1 MKNILGLDL
10 GTNSIGWAVINS
22 EEDGSIVKKR
32 IELAGSR
39 IIPMDAAVLGNFDS
53 GVTKSQTA
61 ERTSF
66 RSIRRLR
73 ERQLLRRERLHKV
86 LQILGFLPE
95 HYVND
100 IDFENHP
107 GKIKANTEP
116 KLPWRK
122 NSMGQ
127 FEFIFQDSFEAML
140 TDFATH
146 QPVFV
151 SEGKKVPYDWT
162 LYYLRKKAL
171 TEGISK
177 EELAWIIL
185 NFNQKRGYYQLRG
198 EEEEEQ
204 SNKLVEFYALR
215 VVKVEATDD
224 KKGKDTW
231 YNVHLENGWIYRRT
245 SNIPLDWEG
254 KVKEFIVTT
263 DLNEDGT
270 PKLDKY
276 GEVKRSFRAPKEDDW
291 TLIKKKTESDIVNS
305 HKTVGCYIYDALLQ
319 NPHQKIKGR
328 LVRTVERKFYKEELR
343 LILEKQL
350 SFHPELQ
357 DRDLYRA
364 CIDALYVSN
373 EAHKNNISGRDFV
386 YLFIDDIIF
395 YQRPLKTKKSLI
407 DNCPYE
413 ENQYMDRETGE
424 VKQAPIKCIAKSHP
438 LFQEFRLWQFIS
450 NIRIYQRERVLD
462 NGKLETDVD
471 VTPDF
476 LKTEDDYTT
485 LFEWLNDRKEVDQK
499 AFLKNPQFGLKKT
512 FTEYRWNYV
521 EDKSY
526 PCNETRNAILNGL
539 QKAGV
544 SADFLSREV
553 EEALWHILYSV
564 EDKIEIES
572 ALRKFASKHDL
583 DDRFADVFKKL
594 PPFKKEYGA
603 YSAKAIKKLL
613 PLMRMG
619 KYWELSNIDDKTKER
634 IDKIITGEWD
644 ENIHNRVREKAIKLS
659 DITDF
664 KGLPLWLSCYVVYN
678 RHSEARAIAKW
689 ESPEDI
695 DSYLRLFRQHSLRNP
710 IVEQVITETLR
721 TVRDIWKR
729 VGQIDEI
736 HVELGREIKN
746 PADRRAKMTAQ
757 MVENENTNLR
767 IKALLAEF
775 INSEYEI
782 ENVRPYSSNQQE
794 KLKIYED
801 TVLNGVKE
809 IPEDINTILKKFRE
823 SDLKKR
829 PTKLDF
835 LHYKLWLEQ
844 KYCSPYTGRIIPLGK
859 LFTSA
864 YEIEHIIPQ
873 AHYFDDSFS
882 NKVICEAE
890 VNGLKD
896 KKLGYEFIKHNPGKM
911 VEIGFGKP
919 PVRIFSVEEYE
930 RFVKENYSGIKNKMN
945 KLLMDDIPETFIE
958 RQLNDSRYI
967 SKVVKSLLSNIVRE
981 KDSNGEYE
989 PEAISKN
996 VIVCTGSVTDRLK
1009 RDWGVNDV
1017 WNSIIYPR
1025 FERLNELTGSQQFGC
1040 WENKEGKRVFQTAVP
1055 LEMQKG
1061 FSKKRIDHRHHAMD
1075 AIVIACATRNHI
1087 NYLGNESASNKAK
1100 ISRTDLQR
1108 LLCTKCRTDDNG
1120 NYKWIVKKPWPAFTQ
1135 DIREALENITV
1146 SFKQNLRVI
1155 NKTTNYYVHFD
1166 ESGKKVLEKQINGD
1180 SWAIRKPMHKDTVF
1194 GKVNL
1199 QKVKEVRLS
1208 LALDTPKMIVDKKLK
1223 EKVLQLY
1230 SYKYDKKRIDKYFK
1244 ENASLWKDLNLSKV
1258 AVYYFTNDSTEPLVA
1273 VRKPLDTSFNAKKIK
1288 ESVTDT
1294 GIQKILLNHLS
1305 NNQDDPNL
1313 AFSPDGIDKMNK
1325 NLTALNDGKY
1335 HQPIYKVRVCEPQG
1349 NKFSVG
1355 TSGNKTSKYV
1365 EAAKGTN
1372 LFFAV
1377 YQTEDGKRSY
1387 ETIPLNVVIERE
1399 KLGWTPVPENNNNG
1413 DKLLFWLSPND
1424 LVYVPTADELNNGMR
1439 LDNMDKGRIYKM
1451 ISCSGPQC
1459 FFIPQNVSNAII
1471 PVIELGANNKAE
1483 KSWNNEMIKVVC
1495 VPIRVDRLGCIT
1507 QINNQK

>member
-1 MKNILGLDL
+1 M
-10 GTNSIGWAVINS
+10 T
-22 EEDGSIVKKR
+22 EE
-32 IELAGSR
+32 
-39 IIPMDAAVLGNFDS
+39 
-53 GVTKSQTA
+53 
-61 ERTSF
+61 
-66 RSIRRLR
+66 
-73 ERQLLRRERLHKV
+73 
-86 LQILGFLPE
+86 
-95 HYVND
+95 
-100 IDFENHP
+100 
-107 GKIKANTEP
+107 
-116 KLPWRK
+116 
-122 NSMGQ
+122 
-127 FEFIFQDSFEAML
+127 
-140 TDFATH
+140 
-146 QPVFV
+146 
-151 SEGKKVPYDWT
+151 
-162 LYYLRKKAL
+162 
-171 TEGISK
+171 ISK

-291 TLIKKKTESDIVNS
+291 TLIKKKTESDIANS
-305 HKTVGCYIYDALLQ
+305 HKTLGCYIYDALLQ
-319 NPHQKIKGR
+319 NPNQKIKGR

-413 ENQYMDRETGE
+413 KNQYMDRETGE

-450 NIRIYQRERVLD
+450 NIRIYQRERVMD
-462 NGKLETDVD
+462 DGKLETDVD

-594 PPFKKEYGA
+594 PPFRKEYGA

-729 VGQIDEI
+729 IGQIDEI

-746 PADRRAKMTAQ
+746 PADKRAKMTAQ
-757 MVENENTNLR
+757 IVENENTNLR

-782 ENVRPYSSNQQE
+782 ENVRPYSPGQQE
-794 KLKIYED
+794 ILRIYED
-801 TVLNGVKE
+801 TVLNSVEE
-809 IPEDINTILKKFRE
+809 IPEDISAVLKKFRE

-829 PTKLDF
+829 PTKSEF
-835 LHYKLWLEQ
+835 LRYKLWLEQ
-844 KYCSPYTGRIIPLGK
+844 KYRSPYTGDIIPLGK

-873 AHYFDDSFS
+873 SRYFDDSFS

-890 VNGLKD
+890 VNKLKSNE
-896 KKLGYEFIKHNPGKM
+896 LGYEFIKNHHGQY
-911 VEIGFGKP
+911 VEIGFGK
-919 PVRIFSVEEYE
+919 VVQIFSIEAYE
-930 RFVKENYSGIKNKMN
+930 KFVKANYSGIGSKM
-945 KLLMDDIPETFIE
+945 KRLLMDDIPETFIE

-1075 AIVIACATRNHI
+1075 AIVIACAIRNHI
-1087 NYLGNESASNKAK
+1087 NYLSNESASKKAK
-1100 ISRTDLQR
+1100 ISRIDLQR

-1135 DIREALENITV
+1135 DIRKALENITV

-1305 NNQDDPNL
+1305 NNQDNPNL
-1313 AFSPDGIDKMNK
+1313 AFSPDGIDEMNR
-1325 NLTALNDGKY
+1325 NLTTLNDGKY

-1377 YQTEDGKRSY
+1377 YQTEDGKRNY

-1399 KLGWTPVPENNNNG
+1399 KLEWAPVPENNNNG

-1459 FFIPQNVSNAII
+1459 FFIPQNVSNPII
-1471 PVIELGANNKAE
+1471 PVIELGVNNKAE

>member
-22 EEDGSIVKKR
+22 EEDGPIVKKR

-204 SNKLVEFYALR
+204 YNKLVEFYALR

-291 TLIKKKTESDIVNS
+291 TLIKKKTESDIANS

-424 VKQAPIKCIAKSHP
+424 VRQAPIKCIAKSHP

-521 EDKSY
+521 EDKSD

-644 ENIHNRVREKAIKLS
+644 ENIHDRVREKAIKLL
-659 DITDF
+659 DIIDF

-746 PADRRAKMTAQ
+746 PADKRAKMTAQ

-1087 NYLGNESASNKAK
+1087 NYLSNESASKKAK

-1135 DIREALENITV
+1135 DIRKALENITV

-1230 SYKYDKKRIDKYFK
+1230 SYKYDKKRIGKYFK
-1244 ENASLWKDLNLSKV
+1244 ENGSLWKDLNLSKV
-1258 AVYYFTNDSTEPLVA
+1258 AVYYFTNDCTEPLVA

-1313 AFSPDGIDKMNK
+1313 AFSPDGIDEMNK

-1377 YQTEDGKRSY
+1377 YQTEDGKRNY

-1483 KSWNNEMIKVVC
+1483 KSWNNEMIKAVC

>member
-22 EEDGSIVKKR
+22 EEDGPIVKKR

-107 GKIKANTEP
+107 GKIKRNTEP

-177 EELAWIIL
+177 EELAWLIL

-291 TLIKKKTESDIVNS
+291 TLIKKKTESDIANS

-462 NGKLETDVD
+462 DGKLETDVD

-485 LFEWLNDRKEVDQK
+485 LFEWFNDRKEVDQK

-613 PLMRMG
+613 PLMRIG

-644 ENIHNRVREKAIKLS
+644 ENIHDRVREKAIKLS

-729 VGQIDEI
+729 IGQIDEI

-746 PADRRAKMTAQ
+746 PADKRAKMTAQ
-757 MVENENTNLR
+757 IVENENTNLR

-782 ENVRPYSSNQQE
+782 ENVRPYSPGQQE
-794 KLKIYED
+794 ILRIYED
-801 TVLNGVKE
+801 TVLNSVEE
-809 IPEDINTILKKFRE
+809 IPEDISAVLKKFRE

-829 PTKLDF
+829 PTKSEF
-835 LHYKLWLEQ
+835 LRYKLWLEQ
-844 KYCSPYTGRIIPLGK
+844 KYRSPYTGDIIPLGK

-873 AHYFDDSFS
+873 SRYFDDSFS

-890 VNGLKD
+890 VNKLKSNE
-896 KKLGYEFIKHNPGKM
+896 LGYEFIKNHHGQY
-911 VEIGFGKP
+911 VEIGFGK
-919 PVRIFSVEEYE
+919 VVQIFSIEAYE
-930 RFVKENYSGIKNKMN
+930 KFVKANYSGIGSKM
-945 KLLMDDIPETFIE
+945 KRLLMDDIPETFIE

-1075 AIVIACATRNHI
+1075 AILIACATRNHI
-1087 NYLGNESASNKAK
+1087 NYLSNESASKKAK

-1135 DIREALENITV
+1135 DIRKALENITV

-1305 NNQDDPNL
+1305 NNQDNPNL
-1313 AFSPDGIDKMNK
+1313 AFSPDGIDEMNK
-1325 NLTALNDGKY
+1325 NLTTLNDGKY

-1377 YQTEDGKRSY
+1377 YQTEDGKRNY

-1483 KSWNNEMIKVVC
+1483 KSWNNEMIKAVC

-1507 QINNQK
+1507 

>member
-1 MKNILGLDL
+1 M
-10 GTNSIGWAVINS
+10 
-22 EEDGSIVKKR
+22 
-32 IELAGSR
+32 
-39 IIPMDAAVLGNFDS
+39 
-53 GVTKSQTA
+53 
-61 ERTSF
+61 
-66 RSIRRLR
+66 
-73 ERQLLRRERLHKV
+73 
-86 LQILGFLPE
+86 
-95 HYVND
+95 
-100 IDFENHP
+100 
-107 GKIKANTEP
+107 
-116 KLPWRK
+116 
-122 NSMGQ
+122 
-127 FEFIFQDSFEAML
+127 
-140 TDFATH
+140 
-146 QPVFV
+146 
-151 SEGKKVPYDWT
+151 
-162 LYYLRKKAL
+162 
-171 TEGISK
+171 
-177 EELAWIIL
+177 
-185 NFNQKRGYYQLRG
+185 
-198 EEEEEQ
+198 
-204 SNKLVEFYALR
+204 
-215 VVKVEATDD
+215 
-224 KKGKDTW
+224 
-231 YNVHLENGWIYRRT
+231 
-245 SNIPLDWEG
+245 DWEG

-291 TLIKKKTESDIVNS
+291 TLIKKKTESDIANS
-305 HKTVGCYIYDALLQ
+305 HKTLGCYIYDALLQ
-319 NPHQKIKGR
+319 NPNQKIKGR

-413 ENQYMDRETGE
+413 KNQYMDRETGE

-450 NIRIYQRERVLD
+450 NIRIYQRERVMD
-462 NGKLETDVD
+462 DGKLETDVD

-594 PPFKKEYGA
+594 PPFRKEYGA

-729 VGQIDEI
+729 IGQIDEI

-746 PADRRAKMTAQ
+746 PADKRAKMTAQ
-757 MVENENTNLR
+757 IVENENTNLR

-782 ENVRPYSSNQQE
+782 ENVRPYSPGQQE
-794 KLKIYED
+794 ILRIYED
-801 TVLNGVKE
+801 TVLNSVEE
-809 IPEDINTILKKFRE
+809 IPEDISAVLKKFRE

-829 PTKLDF
+829 PTKSEF
-835 LHYKLWLEQ
+835 LRYKLWLEQ
-844 KYCSPYTGRIIPLGK
+844 KYRSPYTGDIIPLGK

-873 AHYFDDSFS
+873 SRYFDDSFS

-890 VNGLKD
+890 VNKLKSNE
-896 KKLGYEFIKHNPGKM
+896 LGYEFIKNHHGQY
-911 VEIGFGKP
+911 VEIGFGK
-919 PVRIFSVEEYE
+919 VVQIFSIEAYE
-930 RFVKENYSGIKNKMN
+930 KFVKANYSGIGSKM
-945 KLLMDDIPETFIE
+945 KRLLMDDIPETFIE

-1075 AIVIACATRNHI
+1075 AIVIACAIRNHI
-1087 NYLGNESASNKAK
+1087 NYLSNESASKKAK
-1100 ISRTDLQR
+1100 ISRIDLQR

-1135 DIREALENITV
+1135 DIRKALENITV

-1305 NNQDDPNL
+1305 NNQDNPNL
-1313 AFSPDGIDKMNK
+1313 AFSPDGIDEMNR
-1325 NLTALNDGKY
+1325 NLTTLNDGKY

-1377 YQTEDGKRSY
+1377 YQTEDGKRNY

-1399 KLGWTPVPENNNNG
+1399 KLEWAPVPENNNNG

-1459 FFIPQNVSNAII
+1459 FFIPQNVSNPII
-1471 PVIELGANNKAE
+1471 PVIELGVNNKAE

>member
-1 MKNILGLDL
+1 M
-10 GTNSIGWAVINS
+10 
-22 EEDGSIVKKR
+22 
-32 IELAGSR
+32 
-39 IIPMDAAVLGNFDS
+39 
-53 GVTKSQTA
+53 
-61 ERTSF
+61 
-66 RSIRRLR
+66 
-73 ERQLLRRERLHKV
+73 
-86 LQILGFLPE
+86 
-95 HYVND
+95 
-100 IDFENHP
+100 
-107 GKIKANTEP
+107 
-116 KLPWRK
+116 
-122 NSMGQ
+122 
-127 FEFIFQDSFEAML
+127 
-140 TDFATH
+140 
-146 QPVFV
+146 
-151 SEGKKVPYDWT
+151 
-162 LYYLRKKAL
+162 
-171 TEGISK
+171 
-177 EELAWIIL
+177 
-185 NFNQKRGYYQLRG
+185 
-198 EEEEEQ
+198 
-204 SNKLVEFYALR
+204 
-215 VVKVEATDD
+215 
-224 KKGKDTW
+224 
-231 YNVHLENGWIYRRT
+231 
-245 SNIPLDWEG
+245 
-254 KVKEFIVTT
+254 
-263 DLNEDGT
+263 
-270 PKLDKY
+270 
-276 GEVKRSFRAPKEDDW
+276 
-291 TLIKKKTESDIVNS
+291 
-305 HKTVGCYIYDALLQ
+305 
-319 NPHQKIKGR
+319 
-328 LVRTVERKFYKEELR
+328 
-343 LILEKQL
+343 
-350 SFHPELQ
+350 
-357 DRDLYRA
+357 
-364 CIDALYVSN
+364 
-373 EAHKNNISGRDFV
+373 
-386 YLFIDDIIF
+386 
-395 YQRPLKTKKSLI
+395 
-407 DNCPYE
+407 
-413 ENQYMDRETGE
+413 
-424 VKQAPIKCIAKSHP
+424 
-438 LFQEFRLWQFIS
+438 
-450 NIRIYQRERVLD
+450 
-462 NGKLETDVD
+462 
-471 VTPDF
+471 
-476 LKTEDDYTT
+476 
-485 LFEWLNDRKEVDQK
+485 
-499 AFLKNPQFGLKKT
+499 KKT

-594 PPFKKEYGA
+594 PPFRKEYGA

-729 VGQIDEI
+729 IGQIDEI

-746 PADRRAKMTAQ
+746 PADKRAKMTAQ
-757 MVENENTNLR
+757 IVENENTNLR

-782 ENVRPYSSNQQE
+782 ENVRPYSPGQQE
-794 KLKIYED
+794 ILRIYED
-801 TVLNGVKE
+801 TVLNSVEE
-809 IPEDINTILKKFRE
+809 IPEDISAVLKKFRE

-829 PTKLDF
+829 PTKSEF
-835 LHYKLWLEQ
+835 LRYKLWLEQ
-844 KYCSPYTGRIIPLGK
+844 KYRSPYTGDIIPLGK

-873 AHYFDDSFS
+873 SRYFDDSFS

-890 VNGLKD
+890 VNKLKSNE
-896 KKLGYEFIKHNPGKM
+896 LGYEFIKNHHGQY
-911 VEIGFGKP
+911 VEIGFGK
-919 PVRIFSVEEYE
+919 VVQIFSIEAYE
-930 RFVKENYSGIKNKMN
+930 KFVKANYSGIGSKM
-945 KLLMDDIPETFIE
+945 KRLLMDDIPETFIE

-1075 AIVIACATRNHI
+1075 AIVIACAIRNHI
-1087 NYLGNESASNKAK
+1087 NYLSNESASKKAK
-1100 ISRTDLQR
+1100 ISRIDLQR

-1135 DIREALENITV
+1135 DIRKALENITV

-1305 NNQDDPNL
+1305 NNQDNPNL
-1313 AFSPDGIDKMNK
+1313 AFSPDGIDEMNR
-1325 NLTALNDGKY
+1325 NLTTLNDGKY

-1377 YQTEDGKRSY
+1377 YQTEDGKRNY

-1399 KLGWTPVPENNNNG
+1399 KLEWAPVPENNNNG

-1459 FFIPQNVSNAII
+1459 FFIPQNVSNPII
-1471 PVIELGANNKAE
+1471 PVIELGVNNKAE

>member
-1 MKNILGLDL
+1 M
-10 GTNSIGWAVINS
+10 
-22 EEDGSIVKKR
+22 
-32 IELAGSR
+32 
-39 IIPMDAAVLGNFDS
+39 
-53 GVTKSQTA
+53 
-61 ERTSF
+61 
-66 RSIRRLR
+66 
-73 ERQLLRRERLHKV
+73 
-86 LQILGFLPE
+86 
-95 HYVND
+95 
-100 IDFENHP
+100 
-107 GKIKANTEP
+107 
-116 KLPWRK
+116 
-122 NSMGQ
+122 
-127 FEFIFQDSFEAML
+127 
-140 TDFATH
+140 
-146 QPVFV
+146 
-151 SEGKKVPYDWT
+151 
-162 LYYLRKKAL
+162 
-171 TEGISK
+171 
-177 EELAWIIL
+177 
-185 NFNQKRGYYQLRG
+185 
-198 EEEEEQ
+198 
-204 SNKLVEFYALR
+204 
-215 VVKVEATDD
+215 
-224 KKGKDTW
+224 
-231 YNVHLENGWIYRRT
+231 
-245 SNIPLDWEG
+245 
-254 KVKEFIVTT
+254 
-263 DLNEDGT
+263 
-270 PKLDKY
+270 
-276 GEVKRSFRAPKEDDW
+276 
-291 TLIKKKTESDIVNS
+291 
-305 HKTVGCYIYDALLQ
+305 
-319 NPHQKIKGR
+319 
-328 LVRTVERKFYKEELR
+328 
-343 LILEKQL
+343 
-350 SFHPELQ
+350 
-357 DRDLYRA
+357 
-364 CIDALYVSN
+364 
-373 EAHKNNISGRDFV
+373 
-386 YLFIDDIIF
+386 
-395 YQRPLKTKKSLI
+395 I

-462 NGKLETDVD
+462 DGKLETDVD

-485 LFEWLNDRKEVDQK
+485 LFEWFNDRKEVDQK

-613 PLMRMG
+613 PLMRIG

-644 ENIHNRVREKAIKLS
+644 ENIHDRVREKAIKLS

-746 PADRRAKMTAQ
+746 PADKRAKMTAQ
-757 MVENENTNLR
+757 IVENENTNLR

-829 PTKLDF
+829 PTKSDF

-1087 NYLGNESASNKAK
+1087 NYLSNESASKKAK

-1135 DIREALENITV
+1135 DIRKALENITV

>member
-1 MKNILGLDL
+1 
-10 GTNSIGWAVINS
+10 
-22 EEDGSIVKKR
+22 
-32 IELAGSR
+32 
-39 IIPMDAAVLGNFDS
+39 MDAAVLGNFDS

-107 GKIKANTEP
+107 GKIKRNTEP

-177 EELAWIIL
+177 EELAWLIL

-291 TLIKKKTESDIVNS
+291 TLIKKKTESDIANS

-462 NGKLETDVD
+462 DGKLETDVD

-485 LFEWLNDRKEVDQK
+485 LFEWFNDRKEVDQK

-613 PLMRMG
+613 PLMRIG

-644 ENIHNRVREKAIKLS
+644 ENIHDRVREKAIKLS

-746 PADRRAKMTAQ
+746 PADKRAKMTAQ
-757 MVENENTNLR
+757 IVENENTNLR

-829 PTKLDF
+829 PTKSDF

-1087 NYLGNESASNKAK
+1087 NYLSNESASKKAK

-1135 DIREALENITV
+1135 DIRKALENITV

>member
-1 MKNILGLDL
+1 M
-10 GTNSIGWAVINS
+10 
-22 EEDGSIVKKR
+22 
-32 IELAGSR
+32 AGSR
-39 IIPMDAAVLGNFDS
+39 IIPMDAAVLGNFDN

-61 ERTSF
+61 ERTSY

-107 GKIKANTEP
+107 GKIKKNTEP

-127 FEFIFQDSFEAML
+127 FEFIFQASFEAML

-171 TEGISK
+171 TEEISK

-291 TLIKKKTESDIVNS
+291 TLIKKKTESDIANS
-305 HKTVGCYIYDALLQ
+305 HKTLGCYIYDALLQ
-319 NPHQKIKGR
+319 NPNQKIKGR

-413 ENQYMDRETGE
+413 KNQYMDRETGE

-450 NIRIYQRERVLD
+450 NIRIYQRERVMD
-462 NGKLETDVD
+462 DGKLETDVD

-594 PPFKKEYGA
+594 PPFRKEYGA

-729 VGQIDEI
+729 IGQIDEI

-746 PADRRAKMTAQ
+746 PADKRAKMTAQ
-757 MVENENTNLR
+757 IVENENTNLR

-782 ENVRPYSSNQQE
+782 ENVRPYSPGQQE
-794 KLKIYED
+794 ILRIYED
-801 TVLNGVKE
+801 TVLNSVEE
-809 IPEDINTILKKFRE
+809 IPEDISAVLKKFRE

-829 PTKLDF
+829 PTKSEF
-835 LHYKLWLEQ
+835 LRYKLWLEQ
-844 KYCSPYTGRIIPLGK
+844 KYRSPYTGDIIPLGK

-873 AHYFDDSFS
+873 SRYFDDSFS

-890 VNGLKD
+890 VNKLKSNE
-896 KKLGYEFIKHNPGKM
+896 LGYEFIKNHHGQY
-911 VEIGFGKP
+911 VEIGFGK
-919 PVRIFSVEEYE
+919 VVQIFSIEAYE
-930 RFVKENYSGIKNKMN
+930 KFVKANYSGIGSKM
-945 KLLMDDIPETFIE
+945 KRLLMDDIPETFIE

-1075 AIVIACATRNHI
+1075 AIVIACAIRNHI
-1087 NYLGNESASNKAK
+1087 NYLSNESASKKAK
-1100 ISRTDLQR
+1100 ISRIDLQR

-1135 DIREALENITV
+1135 DIRKALENITV

-1305 NNQDDPNL
+1305 NNQDNPNL
-1313 AFSPDGIDKMNK
+1313 AFSPDGIDEMNR
-1325 NLTALNDGKY
+1325 NLTTLNDGKY

-1377 YQTEDGKRSY
+1377 YQTEDGKRNY

-1399 KLGWTPVPENNNNG
+1399 KLEWAPVPENNNNG

-1459 FFIPQNVSNAII
+1459 FFIPQNVSNPII
-1471 PVIELGANNKAE
+1471 PVIELGVNNKAE

>member
-22 EEDGSIVKKR
+22 EEDGPIVKKR

-107 GKIKANTEP
+107 GKIKRNTEP

-177 EELAWIIL
+177 EELAWLIL

-291 TLIKKKTESDIVNS
+291 TLIKKKTESDIANS

-462 NGKLETDVD
+462 DGKLETDVD

-485 LFEWLNDRKEVDQK
+485 LFEWFNDRKEVDQK

-613 PLMRMG
+613 PLMRIG

-644 ENIHNRVREKAIKLS
+644 ENIHDRVREKAIKLS

-746 PADRRAKMTAQ
+746 PADKRAKMTAQ
-757 MVENENTNLR
+757 IVENENTNLR

-829 PTKLDF
+829 PTKSDF

-1087 NYLGNESASNKAK
+1087 NYLSNESASKKAK

-1135 DIREALENITV
+1135 DIRKALENITV

-1258 AVYYFTNDSTEPLVA
+1258 AVYYFRFLSVRLNRLKNKLLANYLRNRGNDLATVRNSAFCVA
-1273 VRKPLDTSFNAKKIK
+1273 I
-1288 ESVTDT
+1288 
-1294 GIQKILLNHLS
+1294 LS
-1305 NNQDDPNL
+1305 NNS
-1313 AFSPDGIDKMNK
+1313 FIC
-1325 NLTALNDGKY
+1325 KY
-1335 HQPIYKVRVCEPQG
+1335 NIFFRKYEL
-1349 NKFSVG
+1349 SV
-1355 TSGNKTSKYV
+1355 
-1365 EAAKGTN
+1365 
-1372 LFFAV
+1372 
-1377 YQTEDGKRSY
+1377 
-1387 ETIPLNVVIERE
+1387 
-1399 KLGWTPVPENNNNG
+1399 
-1413 DKLLFWLSPND
+1413 
-1424 LVYVPTADELNNGMR
+1424 
-1439 LDNMDKGRIYKM
+1439 
-1451 ISCSGPQC
+1451 
-1459 FFIPQNVSNAII
+1459 AI
-1471 PVIELGANNKAE
+1471 L
-1483 KSWNNEMIKVVC
+1483 
-1495 VPIRVDRLGCIT
+1495 
-1507 QINNQK
+1507 

>member
-22 EEDGSIVKKR
+22 EEDGPIVKKR

-291 TLIKKKTESDIVNS
+291 TLIKKKTESDIANS

-462 NGKLETDVD
+462 DGKLETDVD

-499 AFLKNPQFGLKKT
+499 AFLKNPRFGLKKT

-572 ALRKFASKHDL
+572 ALRKFASKHNL

-603 YSAKAIKKLL
+603 YSTKAIKKLL

-644 ENIHNRVREKAIKLS
+644 ENIHDRVREKAIKLS

-746 PADRRAKMTAQ
+746 PADKRAKMTAQ
-757 MVENENTNLR
+757 IVENENTNLR

-782 ENVRPYSSNQQE
+782 ENVRPYSPGQQE
-794 KLKIYED
+794 ILRIYED
-801 TVLNGVKE
+801 TVLNSVEE
-809 IPEDINTILKKFRE
+809 IPEDISAVLKKFRE

-829 PTKLDF
+829 PTKSEF
-835 LHYKLWLEQ
+835 LRYKLWLEQ
-844 KYCSPYTGRIIPLGK
+844 KYRSPYTGDIIPLGK

-873 AHYFDDSFS
+873 SRYFDDSFS

-890 VNGLKD
+890 VNKLKSNE
-896 KKLGYEFIKHNPGKM
+896 LGYEFIKNHHGQY
-911 VEIGFGKP
+911 VEIGFGK
-919 PVRIFSVEEYE
+919 VVQIFSIEAYE
-930 RFVKENYSGIKNKMN
+930 KFVKANYSGIGSKM
-945 KLLMDDIPETFIE
+945 KRLLMDDIPEAFIE

-967 SKVVKSLLSNIVRE
+967 SKVVKNLLSNIVRE

-1040 WENKEGKRVFQTAVP
+1040 WENKEGKRVFQTTVP

-1087 NYLGNESASNKAK
+1087 NYLSNESASKKAK

-1135 DIREALENITV
+1135 DIRKALENITV

-1313 AFSPDGIDKMNK
+1313 AFSPDGIDEMNR
-1325 NLTALNDGKY
+1325 NLTTLNDGKY

-1377 YQTEDGKRSY
+1377 YQTEDGKRNY

-1483 KSWNNEMIKVVC
+1483 KSWNNEMIKAVC

>member
-1 MKNILGLDL
+1 
-10 GTNSIGWAVINS
+10 
-22 EEDGSIVKKR
+22 
-32 IELAGSR
+32 
-39 IIPMDAAVLGNFDS
+39 MDD
-53 GVTKSQTA
+53 
-61 ERTSF
+61 
-66 RSIRRLR
+66 
-73 ERQLLRRERLHKV
+73 
-86 LQILGFLPE
+86 
-95 HYVND
+95 
-100 IDFENHP
+100 
-107 GKIKANTEP
+107 
-116 KLPWRK
+116 
-122 NSMGQ
+122 
-127 FEFIFQDSFEAML
+127 
-140 TDFATH
+140 
-146 QPVFV
+146 
-151 SEGKKVPYDWT
+151 
-162 LYYLRKKAL
+162 
-171 TEGISK
+171 
-177 EELAWIIL
+177 
-185 NFNQKRGYYQLRG
+185 
-198 EEEEEQ
+198 
-204 SNKLVEFYALR
+204 
-215 VVKVEATDD
+215 
-224 KKGKDTW
+224 
-231 YNVHLENGWIYRRT
+231 
-245 SNIPLDWEG
+245 
-254 KVKEFIVTT
+254 
-263 DLNEDGT
+263 
-270 PKLDKY
+270 
-276 GEVKRSFRAPKEDDW
+276 
-291 TLIKKKTESDIVNS
+291 
-305 HKTVGCYIYDALLQ
+305 
-319 NPHQKIKGR
+319 
-328 LVRTVERKFYKEELR
+328 
-343 LILEKQL
+343 
-350 SFHPELQ
+350 
-357 DRDLYRA
+357 
-364 CIDALYVSN
+364 
-373 EAHKNNISGRDFV
+373 
-386 YLFIDDIIF
+386 
-395 YQRPLKTKKSLI
+395 
-407 DNCPYE
+407 
-413 ENQYMDRETGE
+413 
-424 VKQAPIKCIAKSHP
+424 
-438 LFQEFRLWQFIS
+438 
-450 NIRIYQRERVLD
+450 
-462 NGKLETDVD
+462 GKLETDVD

-594 PPFKKEYGA
+594 PPFRKEYGA

-729 VGQIDEI
+729 IGQIDEI

-746 PADRRAKMTAQ
+746 PADKRAKMTAQ
-757 MVENENTNLR
+757 IVENENTNLR

-782 ENVRPYSSNQQE
+782 ENVRPYSPGQQE
-794 KLKIYED
+794 ILRIYED
-801 TVLNGVKE
+801 TVLNSVEE
-809 IPEDINTILKKFRE
+809 IPEDISAVLKKFRE

-829 PTKLDF
+829 PTKSEF
-835 LHYKLWLEQ
+835 LRYKLWLEQ
-844 KYCSPYTGRIIPLGK
+844 KYRSPYTGDIIPLGK

-873 AHYFDDSFS
+873 SRYFDDSFS

-890 VNGLKD
+890 VNKLKSNE
-896 KKLGYEFIKHNPGKM
+896 LGYEFIKNHHGQY
-911 VEIGFGKP
+911 VEIGFGK
-919 PVRIFSVEEYE
+919 VVQIFSIEAYE
-930 RFVKENYSGIKNKMN
+930 KFVKANYSGIGSKM
-945 KLLMDDIPETFIE
+945 KRLLMDDIPETFIE

-1075 AIVIACATRNHI
+1075 AIVIACAIRNHI
-1087 NYLGNESASNKAK
+1087 NYLSNESASKKAK
-1100 ISRTDLQR
+1100 ISRIDLQR

-1135 DIREALENITV
+1135 DIRKALENITV

-1305 NNQDDPNL
+1305 NNQDNPNL
-1313 AFSPDGIDKMNK
+1313 AFSPDGIDEMNR
-1325 NLTALNDGKY
+1325 NLTTLNDGKY

-1377 YQTEDGKRSY
+1377 YQTEDGKRNY

-1399 KLGWTPVPENNNNG
+1399 KLEWAPVPENNNNG

-1459 FFIPQNVSNAII
+1459 FFIPQNVSNPII
-1471 PVIELGANNKAE
+1471 PVIELGVNNKAE

>member
-1 MKNILGLDL
+1 MNQL
-10 GTNSIGWAVINS
+10 
-22 EEDGSIVKKR
+22 KKR
-32 IELAGSR
+32 NIELAGSR
-39 IIPMDAAVLGNFDS
+39 IYSYGAAVLGNFDN

-61 ERTSF
+61 ERTSY

-107 GKIKANTEP
+107 GKIKKNTEP

-127 FEFIFQDSFEAML
+127 FEFIFQASFEAML

-171 TEGISK
+171 TEEISK

-291 TLIKKKTESDIVNS
+291 TLIKKKTESDIANS
-305 HKTVGCYIYDALLQ
+305 HKTLGCYIYDALLQ
-319 NPHQKIKGR
+319 NPNQKIKGR

-413 ENQYMDRETGE
+413 KNQYMDRETGE

-450 NIRIYQRERVLD
+450 NIRIYQRERVMD
-462 NGKLETDVD
+462 DGKLETDVD

-594 PPFKKEYGA
+594 PPFRKEYGA

-729 VGQIDEI
+729 IGQIDEI

-746 PADRRAKMTAQ
+746 PADKRAKMTAQ
-757 MVENENTNLR
+757 IVENENTNLR

-782 ENVRPYSSNQQE
+782 ENVRPYSPGQQE
-794 KLKIYED
+794 ILRIYED
-801 TVLNGVKE
+801 TVLNSVEE
-809 IPEDINTILKKFRE
+809 IPEDISAVLKKFRE

-829 PTKLDF
+829 PTKSEF
-835 LHYKLWLEQ
+835 LRYKLWLEQ
-844 KYCSPYTGRIIPLGK
+844 KYRSPYTGDIIPLGK

-873 AHYFDDSFS
+873 SRYFWMILLVTRLFA
-882 NKVICEAE
+882 EAE
-890 VNGLKD
+890 VNKLKSNE
-896 KKLGYEFIKHNPGKM
+896 LGYEFIKNHHGQY
-911 VEIGFGKP
+911 VEIGFGK
-919 PVRIFSVEEYE
+919 VVQIFSIEAYE
-930 RFVKENYSGIKNKMN
+930 KFVKANYSGIGSKM
-945 KLLMDDIPETFIE
+945 KRLLMDDIPETFIE

-1017 WNSIIYPR
+1017 WNSI
-1025 FERLNELTGSQQFGC
+1025 
-1040 WENKEGKRVFQTAVP
+1040 
-1055 LEMQKG
+1055 
-1061 FSKKRIDHRHHAMD
+1061 
-1075 AIVIACATRNHI
+1075 
-1087 NYLGNESASNKAK
+1087 
-1100 ISRTDLQR
+1100 
-1108 LLCTKCRTDDNG
+1108 
-1120 NYKWIVKKPWPAFTQ
+1120 
-1135 DIREALENITV
+1135 
-1146 SFKQNLRVI
+1146 
-1155 NKTTNYYVHFD
+1155 
-1166 ESGKKVLEKQINGD
+1166 
-1180 SWAIRKPMHKDTVF
+1180 
-1194 GKVNL
+1194 
-1199 QKVKEVRLS
+1199 
-1208 LALDTPKMIVDKKLK
+1208 
-1223 EKVLQLY
+1223 
-1230 SYKYDKKRIDKYFK
+1230 
-1244 ENASLWKDLNLSKV
+1244 NLS
-1258 AVYYFTNDSTEPLVA
+1258 
-1273 VRKPLDTSFNAKKIK
+1273 
-1288 ESVTDT
+1288 
-1294 GIQKILLNHLS
+1294 
-1305 NNQDDPNL
+1305 
-1313 AFSPDGIDKMNK
+1313 
-1325 NLTALNDGKY
+1325 
-1335 HQPIYKVRVCEPQG
+1335 
-1349 NKFSVG
+1349 
-1355 TSGNKTSKYV
+1355 
-1365 EAAKGTN
+1365 
-1372 LFFAV
+1372 
-1377 YQTEDGKRSY
+1377 
-1387 ETIPLNVVIERE
+1387 
-1399 KLGWTPVPENNNNG
+1399 PV
-1413 DKLLFWLSPND
+1413 
-1424 LVYVPTADELNNGMR
+1424 
-1439 LDNMDKGRIYKM
+1439 
-1451 ISCSGPQC
+1451 
-1459 FFIPQNVSNAII
+1459 
-1471 PVIELGANNKAE
+1471 
-1483 KSWNNEMIKVVC
+1483 
-1495 VPIRVDRLGCIT
+1495 
-1507 QINNQK
+1507 

>member
-291 TLIKKKTESDIVNS
+291 TLIKKKTESDIANS

-462 NGKLETDVD
+462 DGKLETDVD

-572 ALRKFASKHDL
+572 ALRKFASKHNL

-644 ENIHNRVREKAIKLS
+644 ENIHDRVREKAIKLL

-746 PADRRAKMTAQ
+746 PADKRAKMTAQ

-782 ENVRPYSSNQQE
+782 ENVRPYSPGQQE
-794 KLKIYED
+794 ILRIYED
-801 TVLNGVKE
+801 TVLNSVEE
-809 IPEDINTILKKFRE
+809 IPEDISAVLKKFRE
-823 SDLKKR
+823 SDFKKR
-829 PTKLDF
+829 PTKSEF
-835 LHYKLWLEQ
+835 LRYKLWLEQ
-844 KYCSPYTGRIIPLGK
+844 KYRSPYTGDIIPLGK

-873 AHYFDDSFS
+873 SRYFDDSFS

-1230 SYKYDKKRIDKYFK
+1230 SYKYDKKRIGKYFK
-1244 ENASLWKDLNLSKV
+1244 ENGSLWKDLNLSKV

-1305 NNQDDPNL
+1305 NNQDNPNL
-1313 AFSPDGIDKMNK
+1313 AFSPDGIDEMNK

-1377 YQTEDGKRSY
+1377 YQTEDGKRNY

-1483 KSWNNEMIKVVC
+1483 KSWNNEMIKAVC

>member
-22 EEDGSIVKKR
+22 EEDGPIVKKR

-66 RSIRRLR
+66 RIIRRLR

-107 GKIKANTEP
+107 GKIKRNTEP

-146 QPVFV
+146 RPVFV

-291 TLIKKKTESDIVNS
+291 TLIKKKTESDIANS

-462 NGKLETDVD
+462 DGKLETDVD

-485 LFEWLNDRKEVDQK
+485 LFEWFNDRKEVDQK

-613 PLMRMG
+613 PLMRIG

-644 ENIHNRVREKAIKLS
+644 ENIHDRVREKAIKLS

-729 VGQIDEI
+729 IGQIDEI

-746 PADRRAKMTAQ
+746 PADKRAKMTAQ
-757 MVENENTNLR
+757 IVENENTNLR

-782 ENVRPYSSNQQE
+782 ENVRPYSPGQQE
-794 KLKIYED
+794 ILRIYED
-801 TVLNGVKE
+801 TVLNSVEE
-809 IPEDINTILKKFRE
+809 IPEDISAVLKKFRE

-829 PTKLDF
+829 PTKSEF
-835 LHYKLWLEQ
+835 LRYKLWLEQ
-844 KYCSPYTGRIIPLGK
+844 KYRSPYTGDIIPLGK

-873 AHYFDDSFS
+873 SRYFDDSFS

-890 VNGLKD
+890 VNKLKSNE
-896 KKLGYEFIKHNPGKM
+896 LGYEFIKNHHGQY
-911 VEIGFGKP
+911 VEIGFGK
-919 PVRIFSVEEYE
+919 VVQIFSIEAYE
-930 RFVKENYSGIKNKMN
+930 KFVKANYSGIGSKM
-945 KLLMDDIPETFIE
+945 KRLLMDDIPETFIE

-1075 AIVIACATRNHI
+1075 AIVIACAIRNHI
-1087 NYLGNESASNKAK
+1087 NYLSNESASKKAK
-1100 ISRTDLQR
+1100 ISRIDLQR

-1135 DIREALENITV
+1135 DIRKALENITV

-1288 ESVTDT
+1288 ESVADT

-1305 NNQDDPNL
+1305 NNQDNPNL
-1313 AFSPDGIDKMNK
+1313 AFSPDGIDEMNR
-1325 NLTALNDGKY
+1325 NLTTLNDGKY

-1377 YQTEDGKRSY
+1377 YQTEDGKRNY

-1399 KLGWTPVPENNNNG
+1399 KLEWAPVPENNNNG

-1459 FFIPQNVSNAII
+1459 FFIPQNVSNPII
-1471 PVIELGANNKAE
+1471 PVIELGVNNKAE